1 MKREKILILIVL
13 AIGIGL
19 IAFSFVQRRAL
30 HTQPDAVR
38 LRVTST
44 GGGHKRTVAVEPLA
58 EGRHQLIEVDGPL
71 GVTIVEVDGFRA
83 HVVSSPCPDKICV
96 RMGWLSRPGDYAAC
110 LPNKVLAEI
119 IDDSR

>member
-19 IAFSFVQRRAL
+19 IAFNFVQR
-30 HTQPDAVR
+30 HTLRRQPDEVR

-44 GGGHKRTVAVEPLA
+44 GGGRKRTVAIEPLA
-58 EGRHQLIEVDGPL
+58 EGKHQVIEVEGPL
-71 GVTIVEVDGFRA
+71 GVTTVEVDGLRA

-96 RMGWLSRPGDYAAC
+96 RMGWLSRPGDYSAC

-119 IDDSR
+119 IDDSH